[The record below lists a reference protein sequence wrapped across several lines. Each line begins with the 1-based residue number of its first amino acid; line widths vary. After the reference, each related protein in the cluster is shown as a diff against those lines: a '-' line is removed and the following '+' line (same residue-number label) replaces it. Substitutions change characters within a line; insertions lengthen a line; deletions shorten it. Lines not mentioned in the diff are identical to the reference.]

1 MVKLKILIE
10 EVFGKKYVV
19 QTSGRNFLLLL
30 SKNTIP
36 DEKPWR
42 ITIFIAAHNR
52 RIPMTHFDMDD
63 NEAGILASRDKLP
76 IGLEDRLRTYFRQSE
91 NVKYLKMTPA

>member
-1 MVKLKILIE
+1 
-10 EVFGKKYVV
+10 
-19 QTSGRNFLLLL
+19 
-30 SKNTIP
+30 
-36 DEKPWR
+36 
-42 ITIFIAAHNR
+42 
-52 RIPMTHFDMDD
+52 MTHFDMDD